1 MKRTEIID
9 EQSKARL
16 ARRAYHR
23 QWEQANQDKRRQYTQ
38 RYWARRYDAEHA
50 ESAEK

>member
-1 MKRTEIID
+1 MKKTEIA
-9 EQSKARL
+9 EQDKARL

-23 QWEQANQDKRRQYTQ
+23 QWERENPDKRRQYSQ
-38 RYWARRYDAEHA
+38 RYWAKRFDAEHA

>member
-1 MKRTEIID
+1 MKKIELD
-9 EQSKARL
+9 EQDKARL

-23 QWEQANQDKRRQYTQ
+23 QWEKLHPDKRRQYAQ
-38 RYWARRYDAEHA
+38 RYWVRRYDAEHA